1 MKVIKK
7 LSLQAKLVI
16 TLLLLIFI
24 NMVAGAVIFYNISHL
39 KIGVRDSNA
48 ATQTMDS
55 LADFRGAVISSHEA
69 VAAFVNSGDL
79 SQKEKFEKIFQQTSE
94 QFSLARSNAS
104 AIDSRVIPHL
114 DSIEELLRKWSEGI
128 VSKQMEYMRSPK
140 TVDLARL
147 YESSEENESIW
158 VQMNQHLTDISVII
172 GEIMERN
179 QVKETMLMDRSVS
192 MAVGGTLLMLIF
204 SAAASVFLIRIIVVP
219 LRDLVGVTAKLVNKE
234 WKVGIEGADREDEI
248 GEMSRA
254 LIQFRD
260 NGMEND
266 RLMEIQK
273 REDQKAL
280 ERAQKIEVIVKKF
293 QEDATRTT
301 VSLEGATVNMRDASV
316 SMNKIANDTSRFSE
330 HVASSAQEAGSNIQ
344 NVAAASEQLTASINE
359 ISKQLNRT
367 SQDALSAKEAA
378 EKAVDRMLALEMV
391 AGEIGNVVQLISDIA
406 EQTNLL
412 ALNATIESARAGD
425 AGKGF
430 AVVASEVKDL
440 AGQTAKATEQIRE
453 QVSSM
458 QVETS
463 TAVGMIKNI
472 SKVIEELNVAA
483 SSIASAMDEQTS
495 ATQEISRNVAEAASG
510 ADDVVRNISEVSK
523 AAGEVE
529 GTSSTVDKVAKEL
542 TQRSGMLKNDI
553 EDFIQKIRAV

>member
-1 MKVIKK
+1 MLKK

-16 TLLLLIFI
+16 TLLLLILI
-24 NMVAGAVIFYNISHL
+24 NMCAGAVIYNNISLL
-39 KIGVRDSNA
+39 KAGVKDSNA
-48 ATQTMDS
+48 ATDAMDK
-55 LADFRGAVISSHEA
+55 LADFRGAIMESHKA

-79 SQKEKFEKIFQQTSE
+79 SQKEKYEEIIAQTSGH
-94 QFSLARSNAS
+94 FALARSSAS
-104 AIDSRVIPHL
+104 AIDVSVIPHL
-114 DSIEELLRKWSEGI
+114 DQIEALLRKWNEEI

-147 YESSEENESIW
+147 YEASEENANIW
-158 VQMNQHLTDISVII
+158 LQMDQHMTEIVVII
-172 GEIMERN
+172 GGIMEEYG
-179 QVKETMLMDRSVS
+179 VKEDSLMNRSVTT
-192 MAVGGTLLMLIF
+192 AVGGTLLMLVF
-204 SAAASVFLIRIIVVP
+204 SACASVFLVRIIVVP

-234 WKVGIEGADREDEI
+234 WKTEINGADREDEI

-260 NGMEND
+260 NGVEND

-273 REDQKAL
+273 LEDQKAL
-280 ERAQKIEVIVKKF
+280 ERARKIEVIVRKF
-293 QEDATRTT
+293 QEDAARTT

-316 SMNKIANDTSRFSE
+316 SMSKIANDTSRFSA

-378 EKAVDRMLALEMV
+378 GKAVDRMLALEM
-391 AGEIGNVVQLISDIA
+391 AASEIGNVVQLITDIA

-412 ALNATIESARAGD
+412 ALNATIESARAGE

-458 QVETS
+458 QHETS
-463 TAVGMIKNI
+463 AAVGMIKNI

-483 SSIASAMDEQTS
+483 SSIAAAMDEQTS

-510 ADDVVRNISEVSK
+510 ADEVVRNIGEVSK
-523 AAGEVE
+523 AAGDVE
-529 GTSSTVDKVAKEL
+529 DTSSTVDQVAKEL
-542 TQRSGMLKNDI
+542 TQRSGTLKSDI